1 MTVRELYRWM
11 NEKISAALSCEWD
24 NDGLLCCPDGEREV
38 RRVLVALDVTD
49 AVVTRAIEGGFDLI
63 LTHHPMIFKGLK
75 AVNDESPAAAKVI
88 RLIRAGISV
97 MSFHTRLDALEGG
110 VNDCLAARLELLEVA
125 PFGGEGLGRMGR
137 LSAPMSA
144 EAFARFLKEK
154 LNAPSV
160 VYADAGQ
167 PVSRV
172 ALLGGAGEDEI
183 GEAMAEGADSYV
195 TGEAKYHILTDAPEE
210 GINLFAAGHYY
221 TEFPVCE
228 ALCRMIQAI
237 DPLLSCEIVDSTVL
251 RVI

>member
-1 MTVRELYRWM
+1 MTVRELYRLM
-11 NEKISAALSCEWD
+11 NEKIPGALSCEWD

-38 RRVLVALDVTD
+38 RRVLVALDVTEE
-49 AVVTRAIEGGFDLI
+49 VVSRAIEGGFDLI
-63 LTHHPMIFKGLK
+63 LSHHPMIFKGLK
-75 AVNDESPAAAKVI
+75 AVNDESPAAAKAI

-97 MSFHTRLDALEGG
+97 MSFHTRLDALVGG
-110 VNDCLAARLELLEVA
+110 VNDCLAARLGLLDAV
-125 PFGGEGLGRMGR
+125 PFGGEGLGRIGT
-137 LSAPMSA
+137 LPTPMSA

-160 VYADAGQ
+160 VFADAGKS
-167 PVSRV
+167 VSRV
-172 ALLGGAGEDEI
+172 AVLGGAGEDEI
-183 GEAMAEGADSYV
+183 GEAMAAGADSYV

-221 TEFPVCE
+221 TEFPVCG

-237 DPLLSCEIVDSTVL
+237 DASLSCEIVDFTAL

>member
-1 MTVRELYRWM
+1 MTVRELYRLM
-11 NEKISAALSCEWD
+11 NEKIPSSLSCEWD
-24 NDGLLCCPDGEREV
+24 NDGLLCCPDGDRQV
-38 RRVLVALDVTD
+38 RRVLVALDVTEEI
-49 AVVTRAIEGGFDLI
+49 VSRAIEGGFDLI
-63 LTHHPMIFKGLK
+63 LSHHPMIFKGLK
-75 AVNDESPAAAKVI
+75 AVNDRSPVAAKAI

-110 VNDCLAARLELLEVA
+110 VNDCLAARLGLLGVA
-125 PFGGEGLGRMGR
+125 PFGGEGLGRVGT
-137 LSAPMSA
+137 LPAPMSA

-160 VYADAGQ
+160 TFADAKQ
-167 PVSRV
+167 TVSRV

-183 GEAMAEGADSYV
+183 GEAMAAGADSYV

-228 ALCRMIQAI
+228 ALCRMIGAL
-237 DPLLSCEIVDSTVL
+237 DPTITCEVVDFTPL